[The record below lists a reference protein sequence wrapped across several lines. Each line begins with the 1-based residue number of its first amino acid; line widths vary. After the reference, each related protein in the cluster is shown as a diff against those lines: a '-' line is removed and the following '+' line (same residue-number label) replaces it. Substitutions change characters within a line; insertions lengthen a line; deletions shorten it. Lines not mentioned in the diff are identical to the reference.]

1 MNNNH
6 DTRQAV
12 IDALK
17 KTGTPMDAYQVAKAT
32 GVSPIQAVR
41 TLTKLTTKGLVRTDG
56 PLGDENDL
64 SAQFSLVPEPKEGS
78 VG

>member
-12 IDALK
+12 IDALQ

-32 GVSPIQAVR
+32 GVSPIQAAR
-41 TLTKLTTKGLVRTDG
+41 TLTKLAAKGVVQTDAQ
-56 PLGDENDL
+56 LGAEADL
-64 SAQFSLVPEPKEGS
+64 SAQFRLAPAPKDTAG
-78 VG
+78 G